1 MILSLP
7 SKTPPRVRSLLLS
20 QFAAQTKRNTVGA
33 IAIATTSP
41 AATAASQT
49 SAVPSIL
56 ISSSSSFSTKSKEKK
71 QTLEDYNAEK
81 QKAKEYRTKLYN
93 KKQQRIQSLPNRR
106 PKPIRDISEL
116 EVATDDN
123 VNTSGEKKYKRGIK
137 KAQFRNWF
145 ETKKRN
151 EEYYNRVA
159 KRQCQKWK
167 IKVGLMIERLPVVTR
182 DQEEWEKDFLHMA
195 AQLDRERAKIYPKE
209 IQGVDNPMDSEVLT
223 MEELFELLPE
233 GFKPA
238 PRITEDDKNNNIQTT
253 NRKLSQRVYL
263 SIRPDDEIGW
273 SLPIATLN
281 EKNAN
286 NESFVDCVK
295 RYMKSNKM
303 LQDLKLLYL
312 SNCPMAVDVIPYKS
326 SEDGNGAEIDERSE
340 GGVYFGEKVFYMRV
354 QWEEGDVNVDNK
366 DSSKLDDWG
375 WLARS
380 EMVEKVKSEKG
391 EDASL
396 FYHYML

>member
-1 MILSLP
+1 
-7 SKTPPRVRSLLLS
+7 
-20 QFAAQTKRNTVGA
+20 
-33 IAIATTSP
+33 
-41 AATAASQT
+41 
-49 SAVPSIL
+49 
-56 ISSSSSFSTKSKEKK
+56 
-71 QTLEDYNAEK
+71 
-81 QKAKEYRTKLYN
+81 
-93 KKQQRIQSLPNRR
+93 
-106 PKPIRDISEL
+106 
-116 EVATDDN
+116 
-123 VNTSGEKKYKRGIK
+123 
-137 KAQFRNWF
+137 
-145 ETKKRN
+145 
-151 EEYYNRVA
+151 
-159 KRQCQKWK
+159 
-167 IKVGLMIERLPVVTR
+167 MIERLPVVTR

-326 SEDGNGAEIDERSE
+326 SEDGNGAETDERSE